1 VKVYLPFRTL
11 EWIEETESL
20 RIIDQTLLPEREE
33 YLDLR
38 SVEEVYGAI
47 KVLRVRGA
55 PAIGV
60 AAAFGTYLAIKDED
74 SDAEAL
80 KKKLNEAADYLKS
93 CRPTAVNLSYAVDTV
108 LEEVETSAEDEP
120 SALKRRVLAT
130 AERLRAEDEEKC
142 RLLGL
147 YGAELMEDNSTVLT
161 NCNAGAL
168 ATCGIGTA
176 LAAVYTA
183 KAEGKRVRVVC
194 CETRPLLQGARLSCW
209 ELQKAGVETTL
220 ICDNMA
226 GSLMRSGAVDMVVVG
241 ADRIASN
248 GDVANKIGTYP
259 LAALARIHSIPFY
272 VVAPSTSF
280 DLSIDTGD
288 DIPIEQRPEEEVRTV
303 RGKVGIAPE
312 GVSVYNP
319 AFDVTPADLITAIVS
334 EFGVIEPPFKTNIA
348 EVLRNE

>member
-1 VKVYLPFRTL
+1 MKVYLPFRTL
-11 EWIEETESL
+11 EWMKDAESL

-38 SVEEVYGAI
+38 SVEEVYEAI

-60 AAAFGTYLAIKDED
+60 AAAFGLFLAIKDED
-74 SDAEAL
+74 GDTEAL
-80 KKKLNEAADYLKS
+80 KKRLNEAAEYLKS
-93 CRPTAVNLSYAVDTV
+93 CRPTAVNLSYAVDTA
-108 LEEVETSAEDEP
+108 LKEVETCAEREP
-120 SALKRRVLAT
+120 AALKKLVLTT

-142 RLLGL
+142 RLLGH
-147 YGAELMEDNSTVLT
+147 YGAELIEDNSTVLT

-183 KAEGKRVRVVC
+183 KAEGKGVKVVC

-209 ELQKAGVETTL
+209 ELGKAGVETIL

-226 GSLMRSGAVDMVVVG
+226 GSLMRSGAVDTVVVG

-259 LAALARIHSIPFY
+259 LAALARLHSIPFY

-280 DLSIDTGD
+280 DLSIDTGAQ
-288 DIPIEQRPEEEVRTV
+288 IPIEQRPGEEVRTV
-303 RGKVGIAPE
+303 RGKVVIAPE
-312 GVSVYNP
+312 GVSVCNP
-319 AFDVTPADLITAIVS
+319 AFDVTPADFVTAIVS
-334 EFGVIEPPFKTNIA
+334 EFGVIEPPFDKNIA
-348 EVLRNE
+348 KVLRRG